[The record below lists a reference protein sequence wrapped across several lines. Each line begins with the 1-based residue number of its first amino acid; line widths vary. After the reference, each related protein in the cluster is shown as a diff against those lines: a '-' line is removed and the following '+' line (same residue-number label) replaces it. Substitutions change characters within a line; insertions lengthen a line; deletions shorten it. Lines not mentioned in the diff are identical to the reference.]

1 MGFEI
6 QLGDPADKL
15 RRRIADLE
23 ERLDGALVIKRKG
36 KSHFYDVFW
45 EGKDVGSKWTGCNS
59 TRVRILLERF
69 FKGETCT
76 STPKSGFPKDPKAS
90 RGPYSRR

>member
-6 QLGDPADKL
+6 QLSDPTDRLTK
-15 RRRIADLE
+15 RIVDLE
-23 ERLDGALVIKRKG
+23 ERLDGSLVIKRKG

-45 EGKDVGSKWTGCNS
+45 EGKDTHSKWTGCNS

-76 STPKSGFPKDPKAS
+76 STPKSGFPKDPKTS
-90 RGPYSRR
+90 RGPYTRR

>member
-1 MGFEI
+1 MSYEI
-6 QLGDPADKL
+6 QLSDPTDKL

-45 EGKDVGSKWTGCNS
+45 ETRDTSSKWTGCNS

-76 STPKSGFPKDPKAS
+76 STLKSGSPKNPKTS
-90 RGPYSRR
+90 RGPYTRR

>member
-6 QLGDPADKL
+6 NLGDPVDKL
-15 RRRIADLE
+15 RRRVADLE
-23 ERLDGALVIKRKG
+23 EHLNASLVIKRKG
-36 KSHFYDVFW
+36 KSHLYDVFR
-45 EGKDVGSKWTGCNS
+45 GDDSWTGCNS

-90 RGPYSRR
+90 RGPYTRR

>member
-6 QLGDPADKL
+6 QLSDPTDKL
-15 RRRIADLE
+15 REEIKALK

-76 STPKSGFPKDPKAS
+76 STQKSGFPKDPKAS
-90 RGPYSRR
+90 RGPYTRR

>member
-1 MGFEI
+1 MTGFTIE
-6 QLGDPADKL
+6 LGDTPAAL
-15 RRRIADLE
+15 RKKIAALE

-45 EGKDVGSKWTGCNS
+45 ETKDAGSKWTGSNS

-69 FKGETCT
+69 FKGE
-76 STPKSGFPKDPKAS
+76 
-90 RGPYSRR
+90 R